1 MTNFDYKAFAES
13 MKEQAQELVP
23 QEFSEEDKT
32 YLLSTLYNFALMSGE
47 ALVKQYDLEDE
58 QAISLTQIVS
68 EWTFHKSC
76 DLIRSQVPKNCWDN
90 ILQKI
95 AFTVFEVGR
104 QSFERNISQEDMLT
118 AIEHHVNKCYK
129 STLDELQSKNAMSED
144 VMAEAL
150 THSSIDEMAE
160 EANKSCADFDYKAF
174 AQSMKEQAEDIVPK
188 EFSKENKQYLADILY
203 NFTLMSGQ
211 TLAKEGELKENDTI
225 ILVQVISEWTF
236 HKTCDLIRSQVPKE
250 HWDNILQHI
259 AFKVFEVG
267 KKAMKENVEQE
278 ELLHDIEKQVNECY
292 KTKLE
297 ELCNNNA
304 ITKEILEEALTHSS
318 IDEVAEENKQKFSP
332 STQPKWETNHLKVYI
347 ANIDFVDNES
357 IQNKYKKMINT
368 AFKTW
373 LSAINNKITYEITND
388 IMNSNIN
395 IAWYMMDD
403 KSLGYCKFDYT
414 DSFMLFGAE
423 VSIGLQVDKKGRIT
437 STDKQVFHTMLHCI
451 GIALGVPETQ
461 NTQDIM
467 CIPHQYKV
475 LDLSNNDINA
485 IREIYGLTHSNKN
498 SKFTKF
504 VSKCAIAFVT
514 LGIVAK
520 ILRIVWRLQGANI
533 MKIMLILKANILP
546 ISLGIVALVALAG
559 VAYYLITVYKIKKYE
574 NELED
579 VSNEMRDL
587 TNTDKMY
594 GRLGAD
600 VLCLSVGDGLMCII
614 DPDQSSS
621 FLAKN
626 IAIRQRLTDAL
637 GYIIPNIRI
646 VDCKKLEEKEYAI
659 SIRGSRVAS
668 GYVYPNK
675 VMVKD
680 YDWEAKRK
688 DYPEDFIFGSS
699 FDNEQCF
706 WVNEADA
713 KGLNYMLPEDVII
726 KHEENI
732 YIQYVDKIMVN
743 ADVEKYLEIVKA
755 ENPKLVETLLSRLDI
770 EDIRDVF
777 VNLIRERVSIKDA
790 PYIVE
795 RLSYHARENKKPEY
809 LSEQL
814 RLDLALQICSQNIDD
829 DKVIYATKLS
839 KEWIKTLSEVGFE
852 EDGRGGNGLKF
863 ALDEAQKEDFIQ
875 EIGTQILKARV
886 INKKVV
892 LLCPKYLRLAIYRM
906 FCELITDI
914 IVLAE
919 EEIQSGFKVEE
930 I

>member
-47 ALVKQYDLEDE
+47 ALVKQYALEDE

-68 EWTFHKSC
+68 EWIFHKSC

-160 EANKSCADFDYKAF
+160 KANKSCADFDYKAF
-174 AQSMKEQAEDIVPK
+174 AQSMKEQAQEIVPK

-211 TLAKEGELKENDTI
+211 TLANEGELKEKDAI

-292 KTKLE
+292 KKMLE
-297 ELCNNNA
+297 ELQDKNV
-304 ITKEILEEALTHSS
+304 ITKKILEEALTHSS
-318 IDEVAEENKQKFSP
+318 IDELAEENKQKVSP

-373 LSAINNKITYEITND
+373 LSAIDNKITYEITND

-423 VSIGLQVDKKGRIT
+423 VSIGVQVDKKGKIT

-461 NTQDIM
+461 NKQDIM

-475 LDLSNNDINA
+475 LDLSKNDINA

-504 VSKCAIAFVT
+504 VSKCAIALVT

-533 MKIMLILKANILP
+533 MKIMPILKANILP
-546 ISLGIVALVALAG
+546 ISIGIIALIAIVG
-559 VAYYLITVYKIKKYE
+559 IAYYLITVHKIKKYE
-574 NELED
+574 NELEEVHKNIQD
-579 VSNEMRDL
+579 LSNPE
-587 TNTDKMY
+587 KMY
-594 GRLGAD
+594 DHLGSD
-600 VLCLSVGDGLMCII
+600 VLCISFGIGLLSIADMDRGGLLLPKITAMR
-614 DPDQSSS
+614 
-621 FLAKN
+621 K
-626 IAIRQRLTDAL
+626 RLSDRL
-637 GYIIPNIRI
+637 GYAMPKIRMKE
-646 VDCKKLEEKEYAI
+646 VAELEDNEYVI
-659 SIRGSRVAS
+659 FIRDARVAS
-668 GYVYPNK
+668 SYVYPPK

-699 FDNEQCF
+699 FDNEQCY
-706 WVNEADA
+706 WVDKSDA
-713 KGLNYMLPEDVII
+713 EGLNYMLPEDAIV
-726 KHEENI
+726 KHAENLCI
-732 YIQYVDKIMVN
+732 EYVDKIMVN
-743 ADVEKYLEIVKA
+743 ADVEKYLEIIKA
-755 ENPKLVETLLSRLDI
+755 TNPKLVETLLSRLDI

-790 PYIVE
+790 PYVVE
-795 RLSYHARENKKPEY
+795 RLSYHAREDKKPEY

-814 RLDLALQICSQNIDD
+814 RSDLALQICSQNIDN

-852 EDGRGGNGLKF
+852 EDGRGLKF
-863 ALDEAQKEDFIQ
+863 ALDDVQKEDFIQ
-875 EIGTQILKARV
+875 EIGTQILKAQQ
-886 INKKVV
+886 ITNKKVA
-892 LLCPKYLRLAIYRM
+892 LLCPKNFRLVIYRM
-906 FCELITDI
+906 LSEPLPDI

-930 I
+930 V

>member
-13 MKEQAQELVP
+13 MKEQAQEIVP
-23 QEFSEEDKT
+23 QEFSEEDKQ
-32 YLLSTLYNFALMSGE
+32 YLLNTLYNFALMSGE
-47 ALVKQYDLEDE
+47 ALVKENKLDE
-58 QAISLTQIVS
+58 NQVQLLIQIIA
-68 EWTFHKSC
+68 EWTFNKSC
-76 DLIRSQVPKNCWDN
+76 KLIQSQVPQGYWDN
-90 ILQKI
+90 ILQNI
-95 AFTVFEVGR
+95 AFTIFQVGKEV
-104 QSFERNISQEDMLT
+104 FERNLEQKEILDK
-118 AIEHHVNKCYK
+118 IEQNVEKCYK
-129 STLDELQSKNAMSED
+129 DALESLYSKNA
-144 VMAEAL
+144 
-150 THSSIDEMAE
+150 I
-160 EANKSCADFDYKAF
+160 
-174 AQSMKEQAEDIVPK
+174 PK
-188 EFSKENKQYLADILY
+188 EIMDKALA
-203 NFTLMSGQ
+203 NFCN
-211 TLAKEGELKENDTI
+211 GE
-225 ILVQVISEWTF
+225 
-236 HKTCDLIRSQVPKE
+236 
-250 HWDNILQHI
+250 
-259 AFKVFEVG
+259 
-267 KKAMKENVEQE
+267 VEQP
-278 ELLHDIEKQVNECY
+278 
-292 KTKLE
+292 
-297 ELCNNNA
+297 A
-304 ITKEILEEALTHSS
+304 
-318 IDEVAEENKQKFSP
+318 QKVSP
-332 STQPKWETNHLKVYI
+332 LTQPKWETNHLKVYI
-347 ANIDFVDNES
+347 AHIDFVHNET
-357 IQNKYKKMINT
+357 IQTKYKKMINT

-373 LSAINNKITYEITND
+373 LSAIDNKITYEITND

-395 IAWYMMDD
+395 IAWEMIDS
-403 KSLGYCKFDYT
+403 KPLGSCRFDYT
-414 DSFMLFGAE
+414 DTNMLFSAE
-423 VSIGLQVDKKGRIT
+423 ITIGLQVDKKGKIT
-437 STDKQVFHTMLHCI
+437 STDNQVFHTMLHCI
-451 GIALGVPETQ
+451 GIAFGVPQNQ
-461 NTQDIM
+461 NTMDIM

-839 KEWIKTLSEVGFE
+839 KEWIKTLSDAGFE
-852 EDGRGGNGLKF
+852 DDGRGLKF
-863 ALDEAQKEDFIQ
+863 ALDETQKEDFIQ

>member
-13 MKEQAQELVP
+13 MKEQAQDLVP
-23 QEFSEEDKT
+23 QEFSEEDKH
-32 YLLSTLYNFALMSGE
+32 YLLETLYNFALLAGE
-47 ALVKQYDLEDE
+47 ASSNEKKLNED
-58 QAISLTQIVS
+58 QAKFLAQVVC

-95 AFTVFEVGR
+95 AFTVFEIIKNA
-104 QSFERNISQEDMLT
+104 FARNLEQDVILT
-118 AIEHHVNKCYK
+118 AVEHHVNKCYK
-129 STLDELQSKNAMSED
+129 ETLDELLGKNAMSED
-144 VMAEAL
+144 VMTEAL
-150 THSSIDEMAE
+150 THSNIDEMSE
-160 EANKSCADFDYKAF
+160 KETDSCADFDYKAF
-174 AQSMKEQAEDIVPK
+174 AQSMKEQAQEIVPK
-188 EFSKENKQYLADILY
+188 EFSKENKQYLADMLY

-211 TLAKEGELKENDTI
+211 TLAKEGELKENDAI
-225 ILVQVISEWTF
+225 MLVQIISEWTF
-236 HKTCDLIRSQVPKE
+236 HKTCDLVRSQVPKE

-259 AFKVFEVG
+259 AFKIFEFG
-267 KKAMKENVEQE
+267 KKTMNGNFDQAEFLEDV
-278 ELLHDIEKQVNECY
+278 EKQVNECY
-292 KTKLE
+292 KMKLE
-297 ELCNNNA
+297 ELCESNA

-347 ANIDFVDNES
+347 AHIDFVHNES

-373 LSAINNKITYEITND
+373 LSAIDNKITYEITND

-395 IAWYMMDD
+395 IAWEMIDS
-403 KSLGYCKFDYT
+403 KPLGSCRFDYT
-414 DSFMLFGAE
+414 DTNMLFSAE
-423 VSIGLQVDKKGRIT
+423 ITIGLQVDKKGKIT
-437 STDKQVFHTMLHCI
+437 STDNQVFHTMLHCI
-451 GIALGVPETQ
+451 GIAFGVPQNQ
-461 NTQDIM
+461 NTMDIM

-475 LDLSNNDINA
+475 LDLSKNDINA
-485 IREIYGLTHSNKN
+485 IREIYGLTPSNKN
-498 SKFTKF
+498 SRFTKL
-504 VSKCAIAFVT
+504 VSKCAIALVT

-546 ISLGIVALVALAG
+546 IFIGIIALVVIAG
-559 VAYYLITVYKIKKYE
+559 IAYYLITVYKIKKYE
-574 NELED
+574 NELEE

-626 IAIRQRLTDAL
+626 IAIRQRLTDTL
-637 GYIIPNIRI
+637 GYIIPNVRI

-699 FDNEQCF
+699 FDNEQCY
-706 WVNEADA
+706 WVNETDA

-732 YIQYVDKIMVN
+732 YIQYVDKILVN
-743 ADVEKYLEIVKA
+743 ADVEKYLEIVKT

-795 RLSYHARENKKPEY
+795 RLSYHAREDKKPEY

-814 RLDLALQICSQNIDD
+814 RLDLALQICSQNVDED
-829 DKVIYATKLS
+829 NVIYATKLS
-839 KEWIKTLSEVGFE
+839 KEWTKTLSDVGFE
-852 EDGRGGNGLKF
+852 EGGRGLKF
-863 ALDEAQKEDFIQ
+863 ALNEAQKEDFIQ
-875 EIGTQILKARV
+875 EIGTQILKAKQ
-886 INKKVV
+886 ITNKKVT
-892 LLCPKYLRLAIYRM
+892 LLCPKHFRLIIYRTLS
-906 FCELITDI
+906 EPLPDI

-930 I
+930 V

>member
-1 MTNFDYKAFAES
+1 MTNFDYKAFAQS
-13 MKEQAQELVP
+13 MKEQAQDLVP
-23 QEFSEEDKT
+23 QEFSEEDKQ
-32 YLLSTLYNFALMSGE
+32 YLSNTLYNFALLAGE
-47 ALVKQYDLEDE
+47 AGSNEKKLNED
-58 QAISLTQIVS
+58 QAKFLAQVVC

-129 STLDELQSKNAMSED
+129 STLDELQNKNAMSED

-150 THSSIDEMAE
+150 THSSIDDMAE

-174 AQSMKEQAEDIVPK
+174 AQSMKEQAQEIVPK
-188 EFSKENKQYLADILY
+188 EFSKENKQYLVDTLY
-203 NFTLMSGQ
+203 NFTLMSGEA
-211 TLAKEGELKENDTI
+211 LAKEGELKEDDAI
-225 ILVQVISEWTF
+225 MLVQIIAEWTF

-267 KKAMKENVEQE
+267 KKTMNGNLNQAEFLEDV
-278 ELLHDIEKQVNECY
+278 EKQVNECY

-297 ELCNNNA
+297 ELCNSNA

-318 IDEVAEENKQKFSP
+318 IDEVAEEEKSKRAKKLKFDSKAYENEEV
-332 STQPKWETNHLKVYI
+332 SNETEKRPNFIIRHPWWCLFVIIPLIKFAIKILPRY
-347 ANIDFVDNES
+347 IDFYS
-357 IQNKYKKMINT
+357 
-368 AFKTW
+368 
-373 LSAINNKITYEITND
+373 
-388 IMNSNIN
+388 
-395 IAWYMMDD
+395 
-403 KSLGYCKFDYT
+403 
-414 DSFMLFGAE
+414 
-423 VSIGLQVDKKGRIT
+423 
-437 STDKQVFHTMLHCI
+437 
-451 GIALGVPETQ
+451 P
-461 NTQDIM
+461 
-467 CIPHQYKV
+467 
-475 LDLSNNDINA
+475 
-485 IREIYGLTHSNKN
+485 
-498 SKFTKF
+498 
-504 VSKCAIAFVT
+504 
-514 LGIVAK
+514 
-520 ILRIVWRLQGANI
+520 ILY
-533 MKIMLILKANILP
+533 LKAHILP
-546 ISLGIVALVALAG
+546 IFIGIIALVAIAG

-574 NELED
+574 NELEE

-646 VDCKKLEEKEYAI
+646 VDCTKLDENEYTI
-659 SIRGSRVAS
+659 SLRGTQVAS

-675 VMVKD
+675 VMVKAK
-680 YDWEAKRK
+680 DWDATGKEI
-688 DYPEDFIFGSS
+688 PENATIGVA
-699 FDNEQCF
+699 FDNEQCY
-706 WVNEADA
+706 WVDKADA
-713 KGLNYMLPEDVII
+713 EGLNYMSPEDVII
-726 KHEENI
+726 KHEEDI
-732 YIQYVDKIMVN
+732 YIQHVNKIMVN

-755 ENPKLVETLLSRLDI
+755 TNPKLVETLLSRLDI

-777 VNLIRERVSIKDA
+777 VNLIRERVSITDA

-795 RLSYHARENKKPEY
+795 RLSYHAREDKKPEY

-814 RLDLALQICSQNIDD
+814 RSDLALQICSQNIDN

-839 KEWIKTLSEVGFE
+839 KEWIKTLSDVGFE
-852 EDGRGGNGLKF
+852 DDGRGLRF
-863 ALDEAQKEDFIQ
+863 ALDETQKEDFIQ
-875 EIGTQILKARV
+875 EIGTQILKAQQLT
-886 INKKVV
+886 NKKVA
-892 LLCPKYLRLAIYRM
+892 LLCPKHFRLIIYRTLS
-906 FCELITDI
+906 EPLPDI

-930 I
+930 V

>member
-104 QSFERNISQEDMLT
+104 QSFERNIPQEDMLT

-174 AQSMKEQAEDIVPK
+174 AQSMKEQAQEIVPK

-211 TLAKEGELKENDTI
+211 TLANEGELKEKDAI

-250 HWDNILQHI
+250 YWDNILQHI

-297 ELCNNNA
+297 ELCKSNA
-304 ITKEILEEALTHSS
+304 ITKEIMEEALTHSS
-318 IDEVAEENKQKFSP
+318 IDEVAEENKQKFSL

-403 KSLGYCKFDYT
+403 KSLGFCKFDYT

-423 VSIGLQVDKKGRIT
+423 VSIGLQVDKKGKIT

-461 NTQDIM
+461 NKQDIM

-475 LDLSNNDINA
+475 LDLSKNDINA

-533 MKIMLILKANILP
+533 MKILPILKANILP
-546 ISLGIVALVALAG
+546 ISIGIIALIAIVG
-559 VAYYLITVYKIKKYE
+559 IAYYLITVHKIKKYE
-574 NELED
+574 NELEEVHKNIQD
-579 VSNEMRDL
+579 LSNPE
-587 TNTDKMY
+587 KMY
-594 GRLGAD
+594 DHLGSD
-600 VLCLSVGDGLMCII
+600 VLCISFGIGLLSIADMDRGGLLLPKITAMR
-614 DPDQSSS
+614 
-621 FLAKN
+621 K
-626 IAIRQRLTDAL
+626 RLSDTL
-637 GYIIPNIRI
+637 GYAMPKIRI
-646 VDCKKLEEKEYAI
+646 KEVAELVDENEYTI
-659 SIRGSRVAS
+659 SIRGTQVAS
-668 GYVYPNK
+668 GYVCPNK
-675 VMVKD
+675 VMIK
-680 YDWEAKRK
+680 A
-688 DYPEDFIFGSS
+688 
-699 FDNEQCF
+699 NEWDATGKEIPKNTTIDIVYNTNQCY
-706 WVNEADA
+706 WVDEADA

-732 YIQYVDKIMVN
+732 CIQYVDKILVN
-743 ADVEKYLEIVKA
+743 ADVEKYLETVKTT
-755 ENPKLVETLLSRLDI
+755 NPKLVETLLSRLDI

-795 RLSYHARENKKPEY
+795 RLSYHAREDKKPEY

-814 RLDLALQICSQNIDD
+814 RSDLALQICSQNIDD

-839 KEWIKTLSEVGFE
+839 KEWVKTLSDVGFE
-852 EDGRGGNGLKF
+852 DDGRGLKF

-930 I
+930 V

>member
-13 MKEQAQELVP
+13 MKTQAQDLVP
-23 QEFSEEDKT
+23 QEFSEEDKQ
-32 YLLSTLYNFALMSGE
+32 YLSNTLYNFALLAGE
-47 ALVKQYDLEDE
+47 AGSNEKKLNED
-58 QAISLTQIVS
+58 QAKFLAQIVS

-188 EFSKENKQYLADILY
+188 EFSNENKKYLADTLY
-203 NFTLMSGQ
+203 NFALMSGE
-211 TLAKEGELKENDTI
+211 TLAKEGELKEKDAI
-225 ILVQVISEWTF
+225 ILVQVIAEWTF
-236 HKTCDLIRSQVPKE
+236 NKSCNLIQSQVPQGY
-250 HWDNILQHI
+250 WDNILQNI
-259 AFKVFEVG
+259 AFTIFQVGKEVFER
-267 KKAMKENVEQE
+267 NLEQ
-278 ELLHDIEKQVNECY
+278 
-292 KTKLE
+292 
-297 ELCNNNA
+297 
-304 ITKEILEEALTHSS
+304 KEILDKIEQNVEKCYKDALENLYSKNAIPKEIMDKALANSS
-318 IDEVAEENKQKFSP
+318 IDKVEQHTQKVSP

-347 ANIDFVDNES
+347 AHIDFVHNES

-373 LSAINNKITYEITND
+373 LSAIDNKITYEITND

-395 IAWYMMDD
+395 IAWEMIDS
-403 KSLGYCKFDYT
+403 KPLGSCRFDYT
-414 DSFMLFGAE
+414 DSNMLFSAE
-423 VSIGLQVDKKGRIT
+423 ITIGLQVDKKGKIT
-437 STDKQVFHTMLHCI
+437 STDNQVFHTMLHCI
-451 GIALGVPETQ
+451 GIAFGVPQNQ
-461 NTQDIM
+461 NTMDIM

-475 LDLSNNDINA
+475 LDLSKNDINA
-485 IREIYGLTHSNKN
+485 IREIYGLTPSNKN
-498 SKFTKF
+498 SRFTKL
-504 VSKCAIAFVT
+504 VSKCAIALVT

-546 ISLGIVALVALAG
+546 IFIGIIALVVIAG
-559 VAYYLITVYKIKKYE
+559 IAYYLITVYKIKKYE
-574 NELED
+574 NELEE

-646 VDCKKLEEKEYAI
+646 VDCTKLDENEYTI
-659 SIRGSRVAS
+659 SLRGTQVAS

-675 VMVKD
+675 VMVKAK
-680 YDWEAKRK
+680 DWDATGKEI
-688 DYPEDFIFGSS
+688 PENATIGVA
-699 FDNEQCF
+699 FDNEQCY
-706 WVNEADA
+706 WVDKADA
-713 KGLNYMLPEDVII
+713 EGLNYILPEDAII

-732 YIQYVDKIMVN
+732 CIQHVDKIMVN
-743 ADVEKYLEIVKA
+743 ADVEKYLEIVKT

-777 VNLIRERVSIKDA
+777 VNLIRERVSITDA

-814 RLDLALQICSQNIDD
+814 RLDLALQICSQNIDN

-852 EDGRGGNGLKF
+852 EDSRGLKF

-875 EIGTQILKARV
+875 EIGTQILKAKQ
-886 INKKVV
+886 ITNKKVT
-892 LLCPKYLRLAIYRM
+892 LLCPKHFRLVLYRM
-906 FCELITDI
+906 LSEPLPDI

-930 I
+930 V

>member
-13 MKEQAQELVP
+13 MKDQAQDLVP

-58 QAISLTQIVS
+58 QAISLTQIVC

-118 AIEHHVNKCYK
+118 AIEYHVNKCYK
-129 STLDELQSKNAMSED
+129 DTLDELQNKNALSEEVMS
-144 VMAEAL
+144 EAL
-150 THSSIDEMAE
+150 THSNIDEMAE
-160 EANKSCADFDYKAF
+160 EANKSCADFDYRAF
-174 AQSMKEQAEDIVPK
+174 AENMKEQAENIIPK
-188 EFSKENKQYLADILY
+188 EFSNENKEYLVNMLY

-211 TLAKEGELKENDTI
+211 TLAKEGELKENDAI
-225 ILVQVISEWTF
+225 MLVQIISEWTF
-236 HKTCDLIRSQVPKE
+236 HKTCDLVRSQVPKE

-259 AFKVFEVG
+259 AFKIFEFG
-267 KKAMKENVEQE
+267 KKTMNGNFDQAEFLEDV
-278 ELLHDIEKQVNECY
+278 EKQVNERY

-304 ITKEILEEALTHSS
+304 ITKEILEEALTHSN
-318 IDEVAEENKQKFSP
+318 IDEVAEENKQKVSP

-347 ANIDFVDNES
+347 AHIDFVHNET
-357 IQNKYKKMINT
+357 IQIKYKKMINT

-373 LSAINNKITYEITND
+373 LSAIDNKITYEITND
-388 IMNSNIN
+388 IMTSNIN
-395 IAWYMMDD
+395 IAWEMIDS
-403 KSLGYCKFDYT
+403 KPLGSCRFDYT
-414 DSFMLFGAE
+414 DTNMLFSAE
-423 VSIGLQVDKKGRIT
+423 ITIGLQVDKKGKIT
-437 STDKQVFHTMLHCI
+437 STDNQVFHTMLHCI
-451 GIALGVPETQ
+451 GVAFGVPQNQ
-461 NTQDIM
+461 NTMDIM

-475 LDLSNNDINA
+475 LDLSKNDINT

-498 SKFTKF
+498 SKFTKL
-504 VSKCAIAFVT
+504 VSKCAIALVA

-520 ILRIVWRLQGANI
+520 ILRIVWQLQGANI

-546 ISLGIVALVALAG
+546 IFIGIIALVTIVG
-559 VAYYLITVYKIKKYE
+559 VTYYLITVHKIKKYE
-574 NELED
+574 NELEE

-587 TNTDKMY
+587 INTDKMY

-600 VLCLSVGDGLMCII
+600 VLCLSVGVGLLCII
-614 DPDQSSS
+614 DPDYSSS
-621 FLAKN
+621 FLAQN

-646 VDCKKLEEKEYAI
+646 VDCTKLEENEYTI
-659 SIRGSRVAS
+659 SIRDSRVAS

-675 VMVKD
+675 VMVKAK
-680 YDWEAKRK
+680 DWDSTDKEI
-688 DYPEDFIFGSS
+688 PENVTIGVA
-699 FDNEQCF
+699 FDNEQCY
-706 WVNEADA
+706 WVDKADA
-713 KGLNYMLPEDVII
+713 KGLNYLLPEDAII

-755 ENPKLVETLLSRLDI
+755 TNPKLVETLLNRLEI

-777 VNLIRERVSIKDA
+777 VNLIRERVSITDA

-795 RLSYHARENKKPEY
+795 RLSYHAREDKKPEY

-814 RLDLALQICSQNIDD
+814 RSDLALQICSQNIDE

-852 EDGRGGNGLKF
+852 DDGRGLKF
-863 ALDEAQKEDFIQ
+863 ALDETQKEDFIQ
-875 EIGTQILKARV
+875 EIGTQILKAQQ
-886 INKKVV
+886 ITNKKVA
-892 LLCPKYLRLAIYRM
+892 LLCPKHFRLVLYRM
-906 FCELITDI
+906 LSEPLPDI

-919 EEIQSGFKVEE
+919 EEIQSEFKVEE
-930 I
+930 V

>member
-1 MTNFDYKAFAES
+1 MTKFDYKAFAEN

-23 QEFSEEDKT
+23 QEFSEEDKQ
-32 YLLSTLYNFALMSGE
+32 YLLTTLYNFTLMSGE
-47 ALVKQYDLEDE
+47 ALVKESKLDE
-58 QAISLTQIVS
+58 NQVQLLIQIIA
-68 EWTFHKSC
+68 EWTFNKSC
-76 DLIRSQVPKNCWDN
+76 NLIQSQVPQGYWDN
-90 ILQKI
+90 ILQNI
-95 AFTVFEVGR
+95 AFTIFQVGKEV
-104 QSFERNISQEDMLT
+104 FERNLEQKEILDK
-118 AIEHHVNKCYK
+118 IEQNVEKCYK
-129 STLDELQSKNAMSED
+129 DALENLYSKNA
-144 VMAEAL
+144 
-150 THSSIDEMAE
+150 I
-160 EANKSCADFDYKAF
+160 
-174 AQSMKEQAEDIVPK
+174 PK
-188 EFSKENKQYLADILY
+188 EIMDKALANSCMD
-203 NFTLMSGQ
+203 
-211 TLAKEGELKENDTI
+211 E
-225 ILVQVISEWTF
+225 
-236 HKTCDLIRSQVPKE
+236 
-250 HWDNILQHI
+250 
-259 AFKVFEVG
+259 
-267 KKAMKENVEQE
+267 VEQ
-278 ELLHDIEKQVNECY
+278 Q
-292 KTKLE
+292 
-297 ELCNNNA
+297 A
-304 ITKEILEEALTHSS
+304 
-318 IDEVAEENKQKFSP
+318 QKVSP

-373 LSAINNKITYEITND
+373 LSAIDNKITYEITND

-395 IAWYMMDD
+395 IAWEMLDS
-403 KSLGYCKFDYT
+403 KPLGSCRFDYT
-414 DSFMLFGAE
+414 DSNMLFSAE
-423 VSIGLQVDKKGRIT
+423 ITIGLQVDKKGKIT
-437 STDKQVFHTMLHCI
+437 STDNQVFHTMLHCI
-451 GIALGVPETQ
+451 GIAFGVPQNQ
-461 NTQDIM
+461 NTMDIM

-475 LDLSNNDINA
+475 LDLSKNDINA
-485 IREIYGLTHSNKN
+485 IREIYGLAPSHKN
-498 SKFTKF
+498 SKFTKLI
-504 VSKCAIAFVT
+504 SKGAIALVA
-514 LGIVAK
+514 LGIIAK

-533 MKIMLILKANILP
+533 MKFMPILKANILP
-546 ISLGIVALVALAG
+546 IFIGIIALVAIAG

-574 NELED
+574 NELEE

-626 IAIRQRLTDAL
+626 IAMRQRLTDAL

-646 VDCKKLEEKEYAI
+646 VDCTKLEENEYTI
-659 SIRGSRVAS
+659 SIRDSRVAS

-675 VMVKD
+675 VMVK
-680 YDWEAKRK
+680 AKDCDATGK
-688 DYPEDFIFGSS
+688 EIPENATIGVA
-699 FDNEQCF
+699 FDNEQCY
-706 WVNEADA
+706 WVDKADA
-713 KGLNYMLPEDVII
+713 EGLNYMSPEDVII
-726 KHEENI
+726 KHEEDI
-732 YIQYVDKIMVN
+732 YIQHVNKIMVN
-743 ADVEKYLEIVKA
+743 ADVEKYLETVKA
-755 ENPKLVETLLSRLDI
+755 TSPKLVETLLSRLDI

-852 EDGRGGNGLKF
+852 EDGRSLKF
-863 ALDEAQKEDFIQ
+863 ALDETQKEDFIQ

>member
-1 MTNFDYKAFAES
+1 MTNFDYKAFAQS

-95 AFTVFEVGR
+95 AFTVFEIGR
-104 QSFERNISQEDMLT
+104 EAFERNISQEDMLT
-118 AIEHHVNKCYK
+118 AIENRVNKCYK
-129 STLDELQSKNAMSED
+129 DTLDELQSKNAMSEE
-144 VMAEAL
+144 VMSEAL
-150 THSSIDEMAE
+150 TYSNIDDMAE

-174 AQSMKEQAEDIVPK
+174 AQSMKEQAQEIVPK
-188 EFSKENKQYLADILY
+188 EFSKENKQYLVDTLY
-203 NFTLMSGQ
+203 NFTLMSGEA
-211 TLAKEGELKENDTI
+211 LAKESELKEDDAI
-225 ILVQVISEWTF
+225 MLVQIIAEWTF
-236 HKTCDLIRSQVPKE
+236 HKTCDLIRSQVPKQ
-250 HWDNILQHI
+250 HWDNILQNI
-259 AFKVFEVG
+259 AFEIFSLG
-267 KKAMKENVEQE
+267 KKAMKENVDQA
-278 ELLHDIEKQVNECY
+278 ELLEDVEKKVNECY

-297 ELCNNNA
+297 ELCNSNA

-318 IDEVAEENKQKFSP
+318 IDEVAEENKQKVSP

-347 ANIDFVDNES
+347 AHIDFVHNET
-357 IQNKYKKMINT
+357 IQIKYKKMINT
-368 AFKTW
+368 AFKAW
-373 LSAINNKITYEITND
+373 LSAIDNKITYEITND
-388 IMNSNIN
+388 IMTSNIN
-395 IAWYMMDD
+395 IAWEMIDS
-403 KSLGYCKFDYT
+403 KPLGSCRFDYT
-414 DSFMLFGAE
+414 DTNMLFSAE
-423 VSIGLQVDKKGRIT
+423 ITIGLQVDKKGKIT
-437 STDKQVFHTMLHCI
+437 STDNQVFHTMLHCI
-451 GIALGVPETQ
+451 GIAFGVPQNQ
-461 NTQDIM
+461 NTMDIM

-475 LDLSNNDINA
+475 LDLSKNDINA

-498 SKFTKF
+498 SKFTKL
-504 VSKCAIAFVT
+504 VSKGAIALVA
-514 LGIVAK
+514 LGIIAK

-533 MKIMLILKANILP
+533 MKIMPILKANILP
-546 ISLGIVALVALAG
+546 IFIGIIALVAIAG

-574 NELED
+574 NELEE

-646 VDCKKLEEKEYAI
+646 VDCTKLEENEYTI
-659 SIRGSRVAS
+659 SIRGTRVAS

-675 VMVKD
+675 VMVKAK
-680 YDWEAKRK
+680 DWDETGKEI
-688 DYPEDFIFGSS
+688 PENVTIGVA
-699 FDNEQCF
+699 FDNEQCY
-706 WVNEADA
+706 WVNEVDA
-713 KGLNYMLPEDVII
+713 KGLNYLLPEDAII

-755 ENPKLVETLLSRLDI
+755 ANPKLVETLLSRLDI

-777 VNLIRERVSIKDA
+777 VNLIRERVSITDA

-795 RLSYHARENKKPEY
+795 RLSYHAREDKKPEY

-814 RLDLALQICSQNIDD
+814 RLDLALQICNQNYDND
-829 DKVIYATKLS
+829 NVIYATKLS
-839 KEWIKTLSEVGFE
+839 KEWIKILSEVGFE
-852 EDGRGGNGLKF
+852 EDVRGLKF
-863 ALDEAQKEDFIQ
+863 AFDEAQKEDFIQ
-875 EIGTQILKARV
+875 EIGTQILKAQQV
-886 INKKVV
+886 TNKKVA
-892 LLCPKYLRLAIYRM
+892 LLCPKHFRLVIYRM
-906 FCELITDI
+906 LSEPLPNI

-930 I
+930 V

>member
-1 MTNFDYKAFAES
+1 MTNFDYKAFAQS

-32 YLLSTLYNFALMSGE
+32 YLLNTLYNFALMSGE

-174 AQSMKEQAEDIVPK
+174 AQSMKEQAQEIVPK
-188 EFSKENKQYLADILY
+188 EFSKENKQYLADTLY
-203 NFTLMSGQ
+203 NFTLMSGE
-211 TLAKEGELKENDTI
+211 TLAKEGELKEKDAI

-292 KTKLE
+292 KKMLE
-297 ELCNNNA
+297 ELQDKNV
-304 ITKEILEEALTHSS
+304 ITKEILEKALTHSS
-318 IDEVAEENKQKFSP
+318 IDEMAEKEKSNRAKKLKFDSKAYENKEVSNETEKRPNFIIRHPWWCLLVIIPLIKFAVKILP
-332 STQPKWETNHLKVYI
+332 RY
-347 ANIDFVDNES
+347 IDFYS
-357 IQNKYKKMINT
+357 
-368 AFKTW
+368 
-373 LSAINNKITYEITND
+373 
-388 IMNSNIN
+388 
-395 IAWYMMDD
+395 
-403 KSLGYCKFDYT
+403 
-414 DSFMLFGAE
+414 
-423 VSIGLQVDKKGRIT
+423 
-437 STDKQVFHTMLHCI
+437 
-451 GIALGVPETQ
+451 P
-461 NTQDIM
+461 
-467 CIPHQYKV
+467 
-475 LDLSNNDINA
+475 
-485 IREIYGLTHSNKN
+485 
-498 SKFTKF
+498 
-504 VSKCAIAFVT
+504 
-514 LGIVAK
+514 
-520 ILRIVWRLQGANI
+520 ILY
-533 MKIMLILKANILP
+533 LKAHILP
-546 ISLGIVALVALAG
+546 IFVGVVALVALAG
-559 VAYYLITVYKIKKYE
+559 VAYYLITVNKIKKYE
-574 NELED
+574 NELEEVHKNIQD
-579 VSNEMRDL
+579 LSNP
-587 TNTDKMY
+587 DKMY
-594 GRLGAD
+594 DHLGSD
-600 VLCLSVGDGLMCII
+600 VLCISFGIGLLSIADMDRGGLLLPKITAMR
-614 DPDQSSS
+614 
-621 FLAKN
+621 K
-626 IAIRQRLTDAL
+626 RLSDTL
-637 GYIIPNIRI
+637 GYAMPKIRI
-646 VDCKKLEEKEYAI
+646 KEVAELVDENEYTI
-659 SIRGSRVAS
+659 SIRGTQVAS
-668 GYVYPNK
+668 GYVCPNK
-675 VMVKD
+675 VMIK
-680 YDWEAKRK
+680 A
-688 DYPEDFIFGSS
+688 
-699 FDNEQCF
+699 NEWDATGKEIPKNTTIDIVYNTNQCY
-706 WVNEADA
+706 WVDEADA

-732 YIQYVDKIMVN
+732 CIQYVDKILVN
-743 ADVEKYLEIVKA
+743 ADVEKYLETVKTT
-755 ENPKLVETLLSRLDI
+755 NPKLVETLLSRLDI

-795 RLSYHARENKKPEY
+795 RLSYHAREDKKPEY

-814 RLDLALQICSQNIDD
+814 RSDLALQICSQNIDD

-839 KEWIKTLSEVGFE
+839 KEWVKTLSDVGFE
-852 EDGRGGNGLKF
+852 DDGRGLKF

-930 I
+930 V

>member
-1 MTNFDYKAFAES
+1 MTNFDYKAFAQS

-32 YLLSTLYNFALMSGE
+32 YLLNTLYNFALMSGE

-174 AQSMKEQAEDIVPK
+174 AQSMKEQAQEIVPK
-188 EFSKENKQYLADILY
+188 EFSKENKQYLADTLY
-203 NFTLMSGQ
+203 NFTLMSGE
-211 TLAKEGELKENDTI
+211 TLAKEGELKEKDAI
-225 ILVQVISEWTF
+225 MLVQIISEWTF
-236 HKTCDLIRSQVPKE
+236 HKTCDLIPSQVPKE

-267 KKAMKENVEQE
+267 KKAMKENVERE
-278 ELLHDIEKQVNECY
+278 ELLQDIEKQVNECY
-292 KTKLE
+292 KKMLE
-297 ELCNNNA
+297 ELQDKNV

-318 IDEVAEENKQKFSP
+318 IDEMAEKEKSNRAKKLKFDSKAYENK
-332 STQPKWETNHLKVYI
+332 
-347 ANIDFVDNES
+347 
-357 IQNKYKKMINT
+357 
-368 AFKTW
+368 
-373 LSAINNKITYEITND
+373 
-388 IMNSNIN
+388 
-395 IAWYMMDD
+395 
-403 KSLGYCKFDYT
+403 
-414 DSFMLFGAE
+414 E
-423 VSIGLQVDKKGRIT
+423 VSN
-437 STDKQVFHTMLHCI
+437 
-451 GIALGVPETQ
+451 ETEKRP
-461 NTQDIM
+461 NFIIRHPWW
-467 CIPHQYKV
+467 CLFVIIP
-475 LDLSNNDINA
+475 LM
-485 IREIYGLTHSNKN
+485 
-498 SKFTKF
+498 KFA
-504 VSKCAIAFVT
+504 V
-514 LGIVAK
+514 
-520 ILRIVWRLQGANI
+520 
-533 MKIMLILKANILP
+533 NILP
-546 ISLGIVALVALAG
+546 RFIDLHSPILYLNAHILPIFIGIIALIAIVG
-559 VAYYLITVYKIKKYE
+559 VTYYLITVHKIKKYE
-574 NELED
+574 NELDE

-626 IAIRQRLTDAL
+626 IAIRQRLTDTL
-637 GYIIPNIRI
+637 GYIIPNVRI

-668 GYVYPNK
+668 GFVYPNK

-699 FDNEQCF
+699 FDNEQCL

-732 YIQYVDKIMVN
+732 CIQYVDKILVN
-743 ADVEKYLEIVKA
+743 ADVEKYLETVKA
-755 ENPKLVETLLSRLDI
+755 TNPKLVETLLSRLDI

-790 PYIVE
+790 AYIVE
-795 RLSYHARENKKPEY
+795 RLSYHARVDKKPEY

-814 RLDLALQICSQNIDD
+814 RLDLALQICSQNIDE

-839 KEWIKTLSEVGFE
+839 KEWVKTLSDVGFE
-852 EDGRGGNGLKF
+852 EDSRGLKF

-875 EIGTQILKARV
+875 EIGTQILKAQQ
-886 INKKVV
+886 ITNKKVA
-892 LLCPKYLRLAIYRM
+892 LLCPKHFRLVLYRM
-906 FCELITDI
+906 LAEPLPDI

-930 I
+930 V

>member
-32 YLLSTLYNFALMSGE
+32 YLLNTLYNFVLMSGE
-47 ALVKQYDLEDE
+47 VLVKENKLDE
-58 QAISLTQIVS
+58 NQVQLLIQIIA
-68 EWTFHKSC
+68 EWTFNKSC
-76 DLIRSQVPKNCWDN
+76 KLIQSQVPQGYWDN
-90 ILQKI
+90 ILQNI
-95 AFTVFEVGR
+95 AFTIFQVGKEV
-104 QSFERNISQEDMLT
+104 FERNLEQKEILDK
-118 AIEHHVNKCYK
+118 IEQNVEKCYK
-129 STLDELQSKNAMSED
+129 DALESLYSKNAISKEIMD
-144 VMAEAL
+144 KAL
-150 THSSIDEMAE
+150 ANSCIDEMAE
-160 EANKSCADFDYKAF
+160 EANKSCADFDFKAF
-174 AQSMKEQAEDIVPK
+174 AQSMKEQAQEIVPK

-211 TLAKEGELKENDTI
+211 TLANEGELKEKDAI

-250 HWDNILQHI
+250 YWDNILQHI

-292 KTKLE
+292 KKMLE
-297 ELCNNNA
+297 ELQDKNV
-304 ITKEILEEALTHSS
+304 ITKEILEEALTHSN
-318 IDEVAEENKQKFSP
+318 IDEVAEENKQKVSP

-347 ANIDFVDNES
+347 AHIDFVHNET
-357 IQNKYKKMINT
+357 IQIKYKKMINT

-373 LSAINNKITYEITND
+373 LSAIDNKITYEITND

-395 IAWYMMDD
+395 IAWEMIDS
-403 KSLGYCKFDYT
+403 KPLGSCRFDYT
-414 DSFMLFGAE
+414 DTNMLFSAE
-423 VSIGLQVDKKGRIT
+423 ITIGLQVDKKGKIT
-437 STDKQVFHTMLHCI
+437 STDNQVFHTMLHCI
-451 GIALGVPETQ
+451 GIAFGVPQNQ
-461 NTQDIM
+461 NTMDIM

-475 LDLSNNDINA
+475 LDLSKNDINA

-533 MKIMLILKANILP
+533 MKILPILKANILP
-546 ISLGIVALVALAG
+546 ISIGIIALIAIVG
-559 VAYYLITVYKIKKYE
+559 VTYYLITVHKIKKYE
-574 NELED
+574 NELEE

-594 GRLGAD
+594 GRLGTD
-600 VLCLSVGDGLMCII
+600 VLCLSVGEGLMCII

-646 VDCKKLEEKEYAI
+646 VDCTKLEENEYTI
-659 SIRGSRVAS
+659 SIRDSRVAS

-675 VMVKD
+675 VMVK
-680 YDWEAKRK
+680 AKDCDATGK
-688 DYPEDFIFGSS
+688 EIPENATIGVA
-699 FDNEQCF
+699 FDNEQCY
-706 WVNEADA
+706 WVDKADA
-713 KGLNYMLPEDVII
+713 EGLNYMSPEDVII
-726 KHEENI
+726 KHEEDI
-732 YIQYVDKIMVN
+732 YIQHVDKIMVN

-755 ENPKLVETLLSRLDI
+755 TNPKLVETLLSRLDI